1 MFFHWDSLSWE
12 SRDMRQLPT
21 TFSLFK
27 AQKSAQSGKKTRVKV
42 KESALELAL
51 ESLDLPVPWSSWL
64 SKLLTA

>member
-27 AQKSAQSGKKTRVKV
+27 AQKSAQSRKKTRVKV
-42 KESALELAL
+42 RESALELTL

>member
-21 TFSLFK
+21 TFRLFK
-27 AQKSAQSGKKTRVKV
+27 AQKSAQSRKKTRVKV
-42 KESALELAL
+42 RESALELTL

>member
-27 AQKSAQSGKKTRVKV
+27 TQKRAQSRKKTRVKER
-42 KESALELAL
+42 ESALELTL
-51 ESLDLPVPWSSWL
+51 ESLDLPIPWSSWL